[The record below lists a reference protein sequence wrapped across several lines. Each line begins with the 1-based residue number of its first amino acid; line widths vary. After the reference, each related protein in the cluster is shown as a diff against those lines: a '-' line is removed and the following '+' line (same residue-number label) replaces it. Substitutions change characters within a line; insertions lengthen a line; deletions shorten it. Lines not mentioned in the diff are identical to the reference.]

1 MFRHN
6 FDTESFEVLRK
17 GAELLDG
24 ICLYDKPTTQCDR
37 DHMYR
42 RVDGLCNNVYNR
54 RWGGTYE
61 PFQRFI
67 PADYGDGT
75 NLQECTMYSETCPP
89 FRRIAAA
96 SLIR

>member
-75 NLQECTMYSETCPP
+75 NLQELY
-89 FRRIAAA
+89 RV
-96 SLIR
+96 L